1 MSDRN
6 PPKKKPTS
14 KAASFASSREDGEAR
29 SATATRRPKSG
40 ACAPPKYNAPL
51 AWVAALG
58 AAWVFVLVALG
69 AFTTSIGAGM
79 IFPDWPLSNGSI
91 NPEGWL
97 QNIAMFA
104 EHSHRLSGMVMG
116 LITITLAVWLWRSEE
131 RAWLR
136 RAGWSALAIVIIQG
150 IIGGKRVLLDS
161 LSVPGFEMTY
171 GQMLRIPHGILAQV
185 YVCLLIAIAAGLS
198 RGWVERAAGR
208 GPTSAGLRRTG
219 ALCVGLLLVQLTVAA
234 SMRHNFAGLAIPSFP
249 YSTPTGDLLP
259 AHWDYRIA
267 LNFAHRAIAVLLGV
281 ALLWFALKLWRERG
295 TTLVM
300 RCGASLMVAL
310 LVFQIML
317 GAHVIWQLREPHVT
331 TGHVVC
337 GALLLATTF
346 WLTCL
351 AYRDEIE
358 AHDDLG
364 KTEGLAT

>member
-1 MSDRN
+1 MSDRKPIK
-6 PPKKKPTS
+6 PPEPPLPIARRCASYKP
-14 KAASFASSREDGEAR
+14 A
-29 SATATRRPKSG
+29 
-40 ACAPPKYNAPL
+40 L

-97 QNIAMFA
+97 ENIAMFA

-208 GPTSAGLRRTG
+208 MPNSAGLRRTG
-219 ALCVGLLLVQLTVAA
+219 ALCVALLIVQLTVAA
-234 SMRHNFAGLAIPSFP
+234 SMRHNFAGLAIPTFP
-249 YSTPTGDLLP
+249 YSTPSGGILP

-267 LNFAHRAIAVLLGV
+267 LNFAHRALAGLLGI
-281 ALLWFALKLWRERG
+281 ALLWFAAKLWRERS
-295 TTLVM
+295 TSLVM

-351 AYRDEIE
+351 AYRDVIE
-358 AHDDLG
+358 QRGEPFTERARLLAHPTRHAHAAP
-364 KTEGLAT
+364 KQEAAAS